1 MTIIMDEKA
10 WLESVKHQIQGI
22 KVDRIESDE
31 DITLELLEEC
41 LQTSA
46 KLVKLYG
53 KKYLPIFER
62 MCHEIENW
70 KKDENMLE
78 TAIQIADSNQGD

>member
-10 WLESVKHQIQGI
+10 WMESVKHQIQGI
-22 KVDRIESDE
+22 KVDRIKSEE

-62 MCHEIENW
+62 MCHEVENW
-70 KKDENMLE
+70 KRDEHMLE
-78 TAIQIADSNQGD
+78 TAVQMADSNQSD